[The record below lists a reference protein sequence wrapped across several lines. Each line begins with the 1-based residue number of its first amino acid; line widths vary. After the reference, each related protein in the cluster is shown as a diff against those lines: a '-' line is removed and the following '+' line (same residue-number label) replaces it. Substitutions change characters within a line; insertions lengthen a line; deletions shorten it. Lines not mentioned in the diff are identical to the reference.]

1 MKWLR
6 EPLVHFLAL
15 GAGLFLLFSLV
26 GGVEEDSSDQIVVSA
41 AQIEIMA
48 EGFARTWQRPPI
60 AQEVTGLIDDYIRDE
75 IYYREAL
82 AMGLDRDDTIIRRR
96 LRQKMEFFT
105 DDLQAAVVPEEE
117 QLRVYLDANPEKFRV
132 PARVSFEHIYLNAD
146 QRGAQAS
153 SDAESLLAR
162 LQEGDPD
169 LDLSALGDPLPLPR
183 EYVNAPAD
191 RVGSRFGGG
200 FAERLVESPVGTWS
214 GPIESGF
221 GLHLVLVTERRDGE
235 VPAYEDIEDIIE
247 REWRAEQRNT
257 VKEAFYQTLRQRYSV
272 VVEEP
277 TFGDGEPGEADAGEE
292 SR

>member
-15 GAGLFLLFSLV
+15 GAALFVVFSLI
-26 GGVEEDSSDQIVVSA
+26 GGSDEDSSDQIVVSA

-105 DDLQAAVVPEEE
+105 DDLQAAVVPGEE
-117 QLRVYLDANPEKFRV
+117 QLRAYLEADPEKFRV
-132 PARVSFEHIYLNAD
+132 PARVSFEHIYLNTD
-146 QRGAQAS
+146 QRGAKAS
-153 SDAESLLAR
+153 SDAESLLTR
-162 LQEGDPD
+162 LQEGGSG
-169 LDLSALGDPLPLPR
+169 LELSALGDPLPLPR

-191 RVGSRFGGG
+191 RVGGRFGGG
-200 FAERLVESPVGTWS
+200 FAQRLVELPVGTWS
-214 GPIESGF
+214 GPVESGF
-221 GLHLVLVTERRDGE
+221 GLHLVLVTERQEGAI
-235 VPAYEDIEDIIE
+235 PPYEDIEDIIE

-277 TFGDGEPGEADAGEE
+277 TFGEGEPGEVDGAEE

>member
-15 GAGLFLLFSLV
+15 GAGLFLLYGLV
-26 GGVEEDSSDQIVVSA
+26 GGAEEDSSDQIVVSA
-41 AQIEIMA
+41 AQIEVMA
-48 EGFARTWQRPPI
+48 EGFSRTWQRPPI
-60 AQEVTGLIDDYIRDE
+60 AQEVTGLLDDYIRDE

-105 DDLQAAVVPEEE
+105 DDLQAAVVPGEE
-117 QLRVYLDANPEKFRV
+117 QLRSYLEANPEKFRV
-132 PARVSFEHIYLNAD
+132 PARVSFEHIYLSTD
-146 QRGAQAS
+146 QRGAQAM
-153 SDAESLLAR
+153 SDAEGLLVR
-162 LQEGDPD
+162 LRDEGSR
-169 LDLSALGDPLPLPR
+169 LDVSALGDPLPLPR
-183 EYVNAPAD
+183 EYVDAPAD
-191 RVGSRFGGG
+191 RVGNRFGGV
-200 FAERLVESPVGTWS
+200 FAERLVELPVGTWS
-214 GPIESGF
+214 GPVESGF

-235 VPAYEDIEDIIE
+235 VPPYEDIEGIIE

-277 TFGDGEPGEADAGEE
+277 TFGEVESGEADAAVE

>member
-15 GAGLFLLFSLV
+15 GAGLFLLYGLV
-26 GGVEEDSSDQIVVSA
+26 GGTEEDGSDQIVVSA

-105 DDLQAAVVPEEE
+105 DDLQAAVVPGEE
-117 QLRVYLDANPEKFRV
+117 QLRSYLEANPEKFRV
-132 PARVSFEHIYLNAD
+132 PARVSFEHIYLSTD
-146 QRGAQAS
+146 QRGAQAT
-153 SDAESLLAR
+153 SDAEGLLVR
-162 LQEGDPD
+162 LRDEGSR
-169 LDLSALGDPLPLPR
+169 LDVSALGDPLPLPR
-183 EYVNAPAD
+183 EYVDAPAD
-191 RVGSRFGGG
+191 RVGNRFGGV
-200 FAERLVESPVGTWS
+200 FAERLVELPVGTWS
-214 GPIESGF
+214 GPVESGF

-235 VPAYEDIEDIIE
+235 VPPYEDIEGIIE

-272 VVEEP
+272 VVEEA
-277 TFGDGEPGEADAGEE
+277 TFGEVESGEADAAVE